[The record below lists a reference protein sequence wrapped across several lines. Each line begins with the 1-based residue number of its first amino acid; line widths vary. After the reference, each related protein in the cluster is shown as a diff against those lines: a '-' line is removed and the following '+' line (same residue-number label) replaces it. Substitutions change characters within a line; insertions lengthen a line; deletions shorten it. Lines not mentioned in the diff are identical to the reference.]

1 MNTAQTRRGLLDT
14 VRMVQA
20 GSLQPQDLINESY
33 ARAAALEPDLQAFSY
48 FPSAP
53 PTASAGNGPLAGIAV
68 GAKDLVDTADMPT
81 TYGSPIYADHQP
93 SEDAWIVTRLKDLSA
108 TILGKTVTTEFAW
121 RHPGPTRNPWNLNHT
136 PGGSSSGSAASVAS
150 GSVQLALGTQTLGS
164 ILRPASFCGIV
175 GFKPSFGTISLKGVR
190 ALSQSLDHLGV
201 FARSVDDVAY
211 ALSLLAGGP
220 GAARHAPFQVS
231 LDGIAPFPAPR
242 IAWLRPAASPALDD
256 YQSALLAS
264 AAKRFTEA
272 GAVVESFALP
282 TEFDA
287 LSDIAATLYGAEG
300 AANFSDLV
308 KRFPDKTSDRLK
320 ALVEGGLPISATNYI
335 GARNAQ
341 LALRS
346 AFTSAI
352 AGFDAVLTTAATGEA
367 PESLT
372 QTGDPGLCVP
382 WTTLGVPAISLPAGI
397 GPRGLPLGIQ
407 LIAPFGENL
416 KLLRIAKWCEAALA
430 FKATI

>member
-20 GSLQPQDLINESY
+20 GSAQPQALIDESH
-33 ARAAALEPDLQAFSY
+33 ARAAALEPDLQAFTY
-48 FPSAP
+48 LPPEP
-53 PTASAGNGPLAGIAV
+53 PTATAGDGPLAGIAV

-93 SEDAWIVTRLKDLSA
+93 SEDAWIIGRLKDLSA

-164 ILRPASFCGIV
+164 ILRPASFCGVV

-220 GAARHAPFQVS
+220 GAARHAPFLIS
-231 LDGIAPFPAPR
+231 PEGIAPFPAPR

-256 YQSALLAS
+256 CQSAVLAS
-264 AAKRFTEA
+264 TAKRFTEA
-272 GAVVESFALP
+272 GAIVGSFALP

-287 LSDIAATLYGAEG
+287 LSDIAAMLYGAEG

-308 KRFPDKTSDRLK
+308 DRFPDKTSDRLK
-320 ALVEGGLPISATNYI
+320 ALVEDGLTISATSYI
-335 GARNAQ
+335 AARNAQ

-367 PESLT
+367 PEGLT

-430 FKATI
+430 FKTTL

>member
-1 MNTAQTRRGLLDT
+1 MTPAQTRRGLLDT
-14 VRMVQA
+14 VRVIQA
-20 GSLQPQDLINESY
+20 GTAQPQDLINESH
-33 ARAAALEPDLQAFSY
+33 ARAAALEPDLQAFTYLPPQS
-48 FPSAP
+48 
-53 PTASAGNGPLAGIAV
+53 PTATAGNGPLAGVAV
-68 GAKDLVDTADMPT
+68 GAKDLVNTADMPT

-121 RHPGPTRNPWNLNHT
+121 RHPGPTRNPWNRNHT

-164 ILRPASFCGIV
+164 ILRPAAFCGIV
-175 GFKPSFGTISLKGVR
+175 GLKPSFGTISLKGVR

-211 ALSLLAGGP
+211 ALSLLMGGP
-220 GAARHAPFQVS
+220 GAVRHAPFQIS
-231 LDGIAPFPAPR
+231 SDGIAPFPAPR
-242 IAWLRPAASPALDD
+242 IAWLRPAPSPALDD
-256 YQSALLAS
+256 YQSALLENV
-264 AAKRFTEA
+264 AKRFEEA

-282 TEFDA
+282 AEFDA
-287 LSDIAATLYGAEG
+287 LAEIAAMLYGAEG

-308 KRFPDKTSDRLK
+308 ARFPDKTSDRLK
-320 ALVEGGLPISATNYI
+320 ALVESGLAISATNYI
-335 GARNAQ
+335 AARDAQ
-341 LALRS
+341 LALRA
-346 AFTSAI
+346 AFTGAM

-367 PESLT
+367 PEGLT

-407 LIAPFGENL
+407 LVAPFGENL
-416 KLLRIAKWCEAALA
+416 KLLKVAKWCKAALA
-430 FKATI
+430 FKATA

>member
-1 MNTAQTRRGLLDT
+1 MNATQPRPGLLET
-14 VRMVQA
+14 VRMIQS
-20 GSLQPQDLINESY
+20 GSMQPQDLIDVSH
-33 ARAAALEPDLQAFSY
+33 ARATALEPDLHAFTY
-48 FPSAP
+48 LPSEP
-53 PTASAGNGPLAGIAV
+53 PRATAGLGPLAGIAV

-108 TILGKTVTTEFAW
+108 TVLGKTVTTEFAW

-164 ILRPASFCGIV
+164 ILRPASFCGVV

-211 ALSLLAGGP
+211 ALALLAGGP

-231 LDGIAPFPAPR
+231 TDGIVPFPAPR
-242 IAWLRPAASPALDD
+242 IAWLKPAASPALDD
-256 YQSALLAS
+256 YQSALLAET
-264 AAKRFTEA
+264 AKRFTDA

-282 TEFDA
+282 AEFDA
-287 LSDIAATLYGAEG
+287 LSDMAAILYGAEG

-320 ALVEGGLPISATNYI
+320 ALVEGGLAISATSYI
-335 GARNAQ
+335 AARNAQ
-341 LALRS
+341 LELRAAFSS
-346 AFTSAI
+346 AT

-407 LIAPFGENL
+407 LLAPFGENL
-416 KLLRIAKWCEAALA
+416 KLLRIAKWCESSLA
-430 FKATI
+430 FRAAI

>member
-1 MNTAQTRRGLLDT
+1 MNTTQTRRGLLDT

-20 GSLQPQDLINESY
+20 GSAQPQDFINESH
-33 ARAAALEPDLQAFSY
+33 ARAAALESDLQAFTY
-48 FPSAP
+48 LPPQP
-53 PTASAGNGPLAGIAV
+53 PTVSAGNGPLAGIAV
-68 GAKDLVDTADMPT
+68 GAKDLVDTAEMPT

-93 SEDAWIVTRLKDLSA
+93 NEDAWIVSRLKDFSA

-121 RHPGPTRNPWNLNHT
+121 RHPGPTRNPWNRNHT

-164 ILRPASFCGIV
+164 ILRPAAFCGIV
-175 GFKPSFGTISLKGVR
+175 GVKPSFGTISLKGVR

-211 ALSLLAGGP
+211 ALSLLMGGP
-220 GAARHAPFQVS
+220 GAVRHAPFQVS
-231 LDGIAPFPAPR
+231 PDGIAPFPAPR
-242 IAWLRPAASPALDD
+242 IAWLQPAASPALDD
-256 YQSALLAS
+256 YQSGLLAT
-264 AAKRFTEA
+264 AAERFTEA
-272 GAVVESFALP
+272 GAIVESFAMP
-282 TEFDA
+282 AEFEA
-287 LSDIAATLYGAEG
+287 LSDIAATLYSAEG
-300 AANFSDLV
+300 AANFSELV
-308 KRFPDKTSDRLK
+308 ARFPDKTSDRLK
-320 ALVEGGLPISATNYI
+320 ALVEEGMAISATSYI
-335 GARNAQ
+335 AARNAQ

-346 AFTSAI
+346 AFTAAM

-382 WTTLGVPAISLPAGI
+382 WTTLGVPAIALPAGI

-407 LIAPFGENL
+407 LVAPYGENL
-416 KLLRIAKWCEAALA
+416 KLLRVAKWCEAALA